1 LGLGVRDREKV
12 DFTRPLIC
20 TGSRAP
26 KVAVHLVRPSRV
38 LDIVPK
44 CERNNDSRKS
54 WLLRTCARYERVKA
68 DASLVHS
75 PSNPSPSPQ
84 IPSSIP
90 TCLHHG
96 VSVVVGLTMFSA
108 SPTCLLALTSLP
120 FVASPGPAPLL
131 FNFIAML
138 ESVKLGIS
146 LCCLPTRVNPWDE
159 REAVIPNLPTSPL
172 PRLCEDPFVH
182 SSLMTGRCHCR
193 GSELDDKR
201 FKCR

>member
-1 LGLGVRDREKV
+1 M
-12 DFTRPLIC
+12 
-20 TGSRAP
+20 
-26 KVAVHLVRPSRV
+26 
-38 LDIVPK
+38 
-44 CERNNDSRKS
+44 
-54 WLLRTCARYERVKA
+54 
-68 DASLVHS
+68 
-75 PSNPSPSPQ
+75 
-84 IPSSIP
+84 PSSIP

-96 VSVVVGLTMFSA
+96 VSIVVGLTMFSA

-159 REAVIPNLPTSPL
+159 REAVIPNLPTAPL
-172 PRLCEDPFVH
+172 PRLCEDPFIH

-193 GSELDDKR
+193 GSELDDRR
-201 FKCR
+201 FRCR